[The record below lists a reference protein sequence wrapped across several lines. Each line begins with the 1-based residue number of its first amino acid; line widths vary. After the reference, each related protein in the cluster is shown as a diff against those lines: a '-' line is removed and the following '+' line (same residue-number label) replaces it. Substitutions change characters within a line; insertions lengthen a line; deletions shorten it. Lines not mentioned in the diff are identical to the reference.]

1 MDIGGFSAIEA
12 EAEAFKIFWH
22 KNLHKKLVLT
32 QMAALECFKSILI
45 SNDTKSYQKWPN
57 GLNNNCKQGFVKI
70 RWNRF
75 IFKIDVF

>member
-1 MDIGGFSAIEA
+1 MVDIGGFSAIEA

-45 SNDTKSYQKWPN
+45 SNDTKSYQK
-57 GLNNNCKQGFVKI
+57 
-70 RWNRF
+70 
-75 IFKIDVF
+75 